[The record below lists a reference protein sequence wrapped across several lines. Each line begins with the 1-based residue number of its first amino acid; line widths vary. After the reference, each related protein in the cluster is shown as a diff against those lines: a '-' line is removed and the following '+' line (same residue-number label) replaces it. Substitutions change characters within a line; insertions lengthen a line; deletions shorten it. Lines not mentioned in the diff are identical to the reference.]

1 MNRSCKRCALKD
13 IKTSSEEC
21 SPKKG
26 VEKTPY
32 LSLVCLKILKFLRH
46 QIKNRLIL
54 VEGLDWPP
62 YLNNLSPNRDQI
74 SVNTVCRKGDE
85 NNKRKI
91 LARIKMSVVL
101 IMSINTMVKKFY
113 FTNL

>member
-1 MNRSCKRCALKD
+1 MFSKEGGWKD
-13 IKTSSEEC
+13 SLPFIGLSEDIEVSQTSN
-21 SPKKG
+21 KK
-26 VEKTPY
+26 
-32 LSLVCLKILKFLRH
+32 
-46 QIKNRLIL
+46 IL
-54 VEGLDWPP
+54 VEGLDWLP